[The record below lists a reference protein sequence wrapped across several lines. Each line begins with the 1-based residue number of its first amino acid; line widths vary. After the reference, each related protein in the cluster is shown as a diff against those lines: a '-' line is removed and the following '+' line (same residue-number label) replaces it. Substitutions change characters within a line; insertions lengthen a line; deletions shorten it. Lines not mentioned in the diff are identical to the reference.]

1 MLECSGAASAVNA
14 DVMYCKDDM
23 IRGKGFLFFTVLCG
37 LLYLILSRT
46 EHAVMSSL
54 HVHE

>member
-23 IRGKGFLFFTVLCG
+23 IGGRDFCFLQFFVDR
-37 LLYLILSRT
+37 YI
-46 EHAVMSSL
+46 
-54 HVHE
+54 

>member
-23 IRGKGFLFFTVLCG
+23 IREKGVLFSFFF
-37 LLYLILSRT
+37 ISFFF
-46 EHAVMSSL
+46 
-54 HVHE
+54 

>member
-23 IRGKGFLFFTVLCG
+23 IRGKGFLSFAVVCG
-37 LLYLILSRT
+37 SLYLILSRA
-46 EHAVMSSL
+46 EHAL
-54 HVHE
+54 IHVHE